1 MRASRTIQQMTTTA
15 FISHFWK
22 SAWLDTSHFCK
33 SARLD
38 ITKAI
43 VAISLLTLAATLANA
58 TSPDATTAE
67 VTQLQ
72 VDRTTEGLFVTAAV
86 KFDLPAVVEDALQK
100 GIPLVFVAEVDVVRN
115 RWYWYDKKLISAER
129 HFRLAFHPL
138 TRRWRLNIASGQI
151 SPNSLGLALNQSFD
165 TLPEAMSAVRRISR
179 WKVAEANELEDDQ
192 KQSIEFRYRL
202 DISQLPRPFQ
212 IGVLGQADW
221 SIALYALQRL
231 PTETAK

>member
-1 MRASRTIQQMTTTA
+1 MTTTA

-22 SAWLDTSHFCK
+22 SA
-33 SARLD
+33 RLD
-38 ITKAI
+38 LAQVVMAI
-43 VAISLLTLAATLANA
+43 GLLIFGATPTLAAG
-58 TSPDATTAE
+58 PDSIPE
-67 VTQLQ
+67 VTQFQ
-72 VDRTTEGLFVTAAV
+72 VDRTTDGLFVTASV
-86 KFDLPAVVEDALQK
+86 NFELPSVIEDTLLK
-100 GIPLVFVAEVDVVRN
+100 GIPLVFVAEVDVFRN

-129 HFRLAFHPL
+129 HFRLAFQPL

-165 TLPEAMSAVRRISR
+165 SLPEAMAAVRRISR
-179 WKVAEANELEDDQ
+179 WKVAEPSELEPDQ

-221 SIALYALQRL
+221 NIALSALQRL
-231 PTETAK
+231 PTETSK

>member
-1 MRASRTIQQMTTTA
+1 MTTTA

-22 SAWLDTSHFCK
+22 R
-33 SARLD
+33 ARLD
-38 ITKAI
+38 IANVVMVI
-43 VAISLLTLAATLANA
+43 GLLTLGAA
-58 TSPDATTAE
+58 DAVAAGPENTFPE

-72 VDRTTEGLFVTAAV
+72 VDRTADGLFVTASV
-86 KFDLPAVVEDALQK
+86 SFELPSVVEDALLK
-100 GIPLVFVAEVDVVRN
+100 GIPLVFVAEVDVFRN

-129 HFRLAFHPL
+129 HFRLAFQPL

-165 TLPEAMSAVRRISR
+165 SLPEAMAAIRRVSR
-179 WKVAEANELEDDQ
+179 WKVAEASELEGDQ
-192 KQSIEFRYRL
+192 KQSVEFRYRL
-202 DISQLPRPFQ
+202 DVSQLPRPFQ

-221 SIALYALQRL
+221 NIAVSALQRL